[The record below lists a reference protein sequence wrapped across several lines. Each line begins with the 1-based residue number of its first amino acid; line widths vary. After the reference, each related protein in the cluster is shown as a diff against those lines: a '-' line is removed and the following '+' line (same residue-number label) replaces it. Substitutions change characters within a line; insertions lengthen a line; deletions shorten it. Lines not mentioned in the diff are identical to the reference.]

1 MSTLTINLNEEYKIK
16 IEKGNDF
23 HQSIFKDVYINAAKS
38 VVEIIKQSEIKS
50 EYDDFNNIIAFTGE
64 RGKGKSSSMISF
76 RNALIDNKNSEHV
89 DFFNAIKL
97 ENEYLYKVFEI
108 LKNKTFSEIDII
120 DPSRF
125 RNNESLFEIILAKMF
140 SKFQKEIKN
149 NDLNLSHETRRSVIK
164 LFQNVFENLHVINS
178 DRKDLYKLETIEA
191 LSKLAT
197 SSNLRECFKE
207 LVRHYLSEFEN
218 KDFLIIAIDD
228 FDLNISG
235 AYEMLEDIRQFLIQ
249 NKIIILIACKI
260 EQLNDALELHFENLK
275 LKEDIKNKAN
285 RYLDKLIPFSRR
297 TILPQIDLIKDLNL
311 IIKNENTIIFD
322 NRKSDVIECLTHMI
336 YKNKAILIT
345 KSPIK
350 SNSIFPKT
358 IRETQSLFNLLQTKN
373 EHEFLRKYIVDE
385 IYKKNIYNEI
395 FFELDNC
402 SDVIFNLLLIRKIA
416 DILSTRPIRD
426 NEIFRL
432 SRSKIPE
439 NISIGDVIYCINEL
453 ENLTP
458 IDNIKNLNFIDYLK
472 LYYSIRLHCISPNLK
487 ELDFLKYGFYNGKLK
502 IISED
507 SGNKSREIIKFDS
520 NINVENLS
528 IEERFMISSFM
539 FQLGD
544 GENYRNDLDEESF
557 VIGYKKGILSP
568 YSIFHNIKN
577 INILS
582 EIFKYDQTNTFI
594 KENLNWFDT
603 SEFIIQLFNPYF
615 TINLF
620 SELNKFRKREIKAAL
635 PKNYIDVICLLFVYG
650 ILNALHNI
658 EEKHN
663 IEGLV
668 EDYLKF
674 PIISCL
680 IEYFIQNPENL
691 KYKKVKELN
700 EKYLQYVK
708 INETKIIT
716 KSFVELINKIYENS
730 DDGKTENSRLEK
742 DENIKKKLQTLINRI
757 NKNPEYQVVTL
768 STIINEIIKID
779 EFHPIVE
786 ELNMFKQR
794 INSSDQ
800 DSIKSIKDDL
810 KMYLKEKTN
819 GQSS

>member
-1 MSTLTINLNEEYKIK
+1 MSTLNINLNEEYKIK

-23 HQSIFKDVYINAAKS
+23 HESIFSEVYINAAKN
-38 VVEIIKQSEIKS
+38 VVEIIKQSEIKT

-76 RNALIDNKNSEHV
+76 RNALINNQESEHK
-89 DFFNAIKL
+89 DFFDVSKV
-97 ENEYLYKVFEI
+97 ENESLYKIFEI
-108 LKNKTFSEIDII
+108 LKNNSFAEIDII

-140 SKFQKEIKN
+140 SKFQNEIKDN
-149 NDLNLSHETRRSVIK
+149 RSALSHETRRTIIK
-164 LFQNVFENLHVINS
+164 LFQNVFENLHIINS

-207 LVRHYLSEFEN
+207 LVKHYLKHFEN
-218 KDFLIIAIDD
+218 KDFLILAIDD
-228 FDLNISG
+228 FDLNILG

-297 TILPQIDLIKDLNL
+297 TILPQIDLIKKLNL
-311 IIKNENTIIFD
+311 IIKNETTVIFD
-322 NRKSDVIECLTHMI
+322 NRQSDIIECLTQMI
-336 YKNKAILIT
+336 YKNKAILVT

-373 EHEFLRKYIVDE
+373 EHEFLRKYIIDE
-385 IYKKNIYNEI
+385 IYKKDIFNEI
-395 FFELDNC
+395 FFELHNC
-402 SDVIFNLLLIRKIA
+402 SDIIFNLLLIRKIA
-416 DILSTRPIRD
+416 DIASSRTLRD
-426 NEIFRL
+426 NEVLKLAR
-432 SRSKIPE
+432 SRIPE
-439 NISIGDVIYCINEL
+439 NISIGDVIHCINEL

-458 IDNIKNLNFIDYLK
+458 IDNINNLNFIDYLK
-472 LYYSIRLHCISPNLK
+472 LYYIIRLHCINPNLK
-487 ELDFLKYGFYNGKLK
+487 ELEVLKYGFFNGKLK

-507 SGNKSREIIKFDS
+507 SGNKSREIIRFDS
-520 NINVENLS
+520 NINVDNLS
-528 IEERFMISSFM
+528 IEERFIISAFM

-544 GENYRNDLDEESF
+544 GENYRNDLDKELF

-568 YSIFHNIKN
+568 YSIFNNIKN
-577 INILS
+577 IDILS
-582 EIFKYDQTNTFI
+582 EIFKYDQENDFVRKNLEWFNNSSFI
-594 KENLNWFDT
+594 N
-603 SEFIIQLFNPYF
+603 QLFNPYF

-620 SELNKFRKREIKAAL
+620 SELNKFRKKEIKATL

-650 ILNALHNI
+650 ILNSLHTI

-663 IEGLV
+663 IKGLV

-674 PIISCL
+674 PIISSL
-680 IEYFIQNPENL
+680 IEYFIENPENL

-700 EKYLQYVK
+700 DKYLHYITIDKQKK
-708 INETKIIT
+708 ISKTFI
-716 KSFVELINKIYENS
+716 ELINRLYENS
-730 DDGKTENSRLEK
+730 DDGKIGNDRIEK
-742 DENIKKKLQTLINRI
+742 DENIYKKLKLLTNRI
-757 NKNPEYQVVTL
+757 NKNPQYQVVTL
-768 STIINEIIKID
+768 STIINEIRTID

-786 ELNMFKQR
+786 ELNTFRQSLN
-794 INSSDQ
+794 NSNEDTVKG
-800 DSIKSIKDDL
+800 IKNDL
-810 KMYLKEKTN
+810 KNYLREKIN